1 VIPLNDLQIDDTGR
15 KVVFPNIKNKFRFV
29 TVSLLLASLVTVVSG
44 ASAEPDPDFISPR
57 TGSDL
62 AFTVDVTSC
71 SEGGFFAYWTPSITS
86 DLRVEV
92 EAGGS
97 STVTALTGLTDG
109 VTNCVD
115 ELRNVSGYVDGTLSI
130 TNPDPSGPA
139 ILDPD
144 PMSVP
149 QMTCGPGC
157 AARDMGSG
165 DLLDSV
171 TMTFDVNPL
180 AVSGNYPGVIT
191 LTWTPDGF

>member
-1 VIPLNDLQIDDTGR
+1 MIPLNDFQIDDTGR

-109 VTNCVD
+109 VTSCVD

-130 TNPDPSGPA
+130 TNTGVGPE
-139 ILDPD
+139 ILDPIST
-144 PMSVP
+144 PY
-149 QMTCGPGC
+149 MTCGPGC
-157 AARDMGSG
+157 AARDIDGP
-165 DLLDSV
+165 LDAV
-171 TMTFDVNPL
+171 TMNFDVNPL